1 MSRQN
6 NPGAPKQKQQNSVDG
21 KRQERQADALRENLK
36 RRKEQQRARA
46 PEADVKPTAEP
57 TAEPDANEDTY
68 NG

>member
-6 NPGAPKQKQQNSVDG
+6 NPGAPKDNAQNSAG
-21 KRQERQADALRENLK
+21 EKRQERQADALRENLK

-46 PEADVKPTAEP
+46 AEP
-57 TAEPDANEDTY
+57 AKNEDTN